1 MKEKIK
7 KFIEKKPKVT
17 TEEILNHLYHDIMI
31 QKAQGRSWSSI
42 IDEIS
47 FSGIYVTEA
56 SFYKYVVNKNKTQLR
71 SDNG

>member
-7 KFIEKKPKVT
+7 NFIEKKPKAT
-17 TEEILNHLYHDIMI
+17 TEDLLAHLYHDIMI

-47 FSGIYVTEA
+47 FSGVYISES
-56 SFYKYVVNKNKTQLR
+56 SFYKHVVNKNKT
-71 SDNG
+71 

>member
-1 MKEKIK
+1 LKQE
-7 KFIEKKPKVT
+7 PKLT
-17 TEEILNHLYHDIMI
+17 TEGILNLLYHDIMI

-47 FSGIYVTEA
+47 FSGIYVSEA